1 VEHVIERLINGR
13 EVATTELKRIFGELC
28 QGRPYP
34 PEQLAALLVLM
45 RARGETA
52 EQLAGLAETILEQAV
67 PIDVPAHATT
77 IGGTGGDYAGT
88 FNISTAAALLT
99 AACGVPVAKH
109 GNRAVSS
116 QCGSGDVLEALGI
129 PIDFGPADAE
139 HSLAE
144 HGFVFLAAPVYLP
157 AFKYIAP
164 VRAALKVPSIF
175 NVIGPLLHP
184 GHLKRQIIGVFDRSL
199 QDKMAEALLRL
210 GHVHTLVVTSAD
222 GLDEITVTGPTY
234 AKEIVDD
241 RIADLVI
248 DPGDFGFTECS
259 MQDLAGGDAN
269 ENAQIIRDFFAGAK
283 GSKSDCVI
291 LNTAFALYVSGKV
304 TTPSEGVDMAQTAQQ
319 SGAALSFLNRL
330 CGLG

>member
-1 VEHVIERLINGR
+1 MEHLIERLINDQD
-13 EVATTELKRIFGELC
+13 VATAELKRIFGELC
-28 QGRPYP
+28 EGRPYP

-45 RARGETA
+45 RTRGETA

-129 PIDFGPADAE
+129 PVDLGPDEARRTLD
-139 HSLAE
+139 E

-157 AFKYIAP
+157 AFRYIAP
-164 VRAALKVPSIF
+164 VRAALKVPTIF
-175 NVIGPLLHP
+175 NIIGPLLHP

-199 QDKMAEALLRL
+199 QYKMAEALLRL

-222 GLDEITVTGPTY
+222 GLDEITLTGPTY
-234 AKEIVDD
+234 AKEVAGG
-241 RIADLVI
+241 RIADMAI
-248 DPGDFGFTECS
+248 DPGDFGFATCS
-259 MQDLAGGDAN
+259 TQELAGGDAT
-269 ENAQIIRDFFAGAK
+269 ENAQIIREIFAGAK
-283 GSKSDCVI
+283 GPKSDCAI
-291 LNTAFALYVSGKV
+291 LNAGFALYVSGKV
-304 TTPSEGVDMAQTAQQ
+304 TTPFEGVELARSVQQ